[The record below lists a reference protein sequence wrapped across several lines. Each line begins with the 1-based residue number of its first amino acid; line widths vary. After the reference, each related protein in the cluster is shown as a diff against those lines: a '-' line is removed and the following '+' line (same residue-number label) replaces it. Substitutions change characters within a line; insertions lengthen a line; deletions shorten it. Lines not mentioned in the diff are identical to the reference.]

1 MFPGGLQSGQLHG
14 NSLIEEQW
22 RIEWITST

>member
-1 MFPGGLQSGQLHG
+1 MSRGGLQSGQLH
-14 NSLIEEQW
+14 SLIEEQW